1 MTVTVFTALQVRYKA
16 DSVEMD
22 LTELARSEHPLM
34 KVTGEVI
41 YDKCQELAESRP
53 ITFTTPQSY
62 LTIPT
67 WDKALDRGTLA
78 FQFQTVEQ
86 NGLLMYSTGVT
97 AGNSDFFALEVVDG
111 YLNLVLNQG
120 SESIR
125 IICRSQPVSDGKP
138 HNVYFEYEGSRGYI
152 TVNGQKEVFASLSRL
167 DRFDLDGS
175 LSIGGVNK
183 NVDSATLPREL
194 WVGMLGNGYVG
205 CLLEMVM
212 DGNKIDLVTA
222 AQIQGAAGVAQYCQV
237 MEPHCLSQPC
247 MHQGVC
253 VEGWNRFTC
262 DCRATGFI
270 DSVCQTGEE
279 PVCLSVCLCAAC
291 LSVCCLSVCYLS
303 VSVLPVCVYY
313 LSVCYLLPVCLCTT
327 FVCVLPVCVW
337 VLPICLCV
345 LSVCLC
351 VLPVCVCYPC
361 VCCLSVSMLPVRLC
375 ATCPC
380 AACPCATCP
389 SVCYL
394 SICLCLF
401 ARPVRNLSVLVLHVS
416 VCCLS
421 VCYLCIS
428 VRPVKNLCT
437 PACLSLSNT
446 QTVEK
451 SGK

>member
-86 NGLLMYSTGVT
+86 NGLLMYSTGIT

-279 PVCLSVCLCAAC
+279 SGCLCAACQSVTCLSVCLCAAC
-291 LSVCCLSVCYLS
+291 LCAACLS
-303 VSVLPVCVYY
+303 
-313 LSVCYLLPVCLCTT
+313 LLPVCLCATSLYTT
-327 FVCVLPVCVW
+327 
-337 VLPICLCV
+337 CLCV
-345 LSVCLC
+345 TCYLSMYYLCLCATCLSVCATCLSVCAACLC
-351 VLPVCVCYPC
+351 VLPVCV
-361 VCCLSVSMLPVRLC
+361 LPVCLY
-375 ATCPC
+375 
-380 AACPCATCP
+380 ATCP
-389 SVCYL
+389 SVC
-394 SICLCLF
+394 
-401 ARPVRNLSVLVLHVS
+401 N
-416 VCCLS
+416 LS
-421 VCYLCIS
+421 VCYVSVCLLPVYLSVSICQTGEEPVCPCATCLCVLS
-428 VRPVKNLCT
+428 VCVLPVYICQTGEKPLH
-437 PACLSLSNT
+437 ACLPVSLKHTN
-446 QTVEK
+446 
-451 SGK
+451 G

>member
-1 MTVTVFTALQVRYKA
+1 MFVSLSESTKQHSDTVTVTVFTALQVRYKA

-86 NGLLMYSTGVT
+86 NGLLMYSTGIT

-279 PVCLSVCLCAAC
+279 SGCLCAACQSVTCLSVCVLPVCVLPVCLCYLFVYVLPVCILPVCVLPATCLCITFVCVLPVCLCVLPVCLSVLPVCVCY
-291 LSVCCLSVCYLS
+291 LSVCCLSVCM
-303 VSVLPVCVYY
+303 P
-313 LSVCYLLPVCLCTT
+313 
-327 FVCVLPVCVW
+327 
-337 VLPICLCV
+337 
-345 LSVCLC
+345 
-351 VLPVCVCYPC
+351 
-361 VCCLSVSMLPVRLC
+361 PVRLC
-375 ATCPC
+375 ATCLF
-380 AACPCATCP
+380 
-389 SVCYL
+389 VCVYL
-394 SICLCLF
+394 PD
-401 ARPVRNLSVLVLHVS
+401 R
-416 VCCLS
+416 
-421 VCYLCIS
+421 
-428 VRPVKNLCT
+428 
-437 PACLSLSNT
+437 
-446 QTVEK
+446 
-451 SGK
+451 

>member
-279 PVCLSVCLCAAC
+279 PGCLCAAC
-291 LSVCCLSVCYLS
+291 LSVTCLSVCCLSVPVTCLSMCYQS
-303 VSVLPVCVYY
+303 VYY
-313 LSVCYLLPVCLCTT
+313 LSVCYLLPVY
-327 FVCVLPVCVW
+327 VLPLCATCLSVCATCLS
-337 VLPICLCV
+337 VLPA
-345 LSVCLC
+345 CLC
-351 VLPVCVCYPC
+351 VLPVCVLSI
-361 VCCLSVSMLPVRLC
+361 CLY
-375 ATCPC
+375 
-380 AACPCATCP
+380 ATCP
-389 SVCYL
+389 SVCC
-394 SICLCLF
+394 I
-401 ARPVRNLSVLVLHVS
+401 S
-416 VCCLS
+416 VCYLS
-421 VCYLCIS
+421 VCYVS
-428 VRPVKNLCT
+428 VCVVPVCV
-437 PACLSLSNT
+437 CLPDR
-446 QTVEK
+446 
-451 SGK
+451 

>member
-1 MTVTVFTALQVRYKA
+1 MFTIPQVRYKA

-22 LTELARSEHPLM
+22 LTELARSQHPLL

-86 NGLLMYSTGVT
+86 NGLLMYSTGVS

-138 HNVYFEYEGSRGYI
+138 HNVYFEYENNRGYI
-152 TVNGQKEVFASLSRL
+152 TLNGQKEVFASLSRL

-183 NVDSATLPREL
+183 NVDPASLPREL
-194 WVGMLGNGYVG
+194 WAGLLGNGYVG

-222 AQIQGAAGVAQYCQV
+222 AQIQGVAGVAQYCQV

-279 PVCLSVCLCAAC
+279 P
-291 LSVCCLSVCYLS
+291 
-303 VSVLPVCVYY
+303 
-313 LSVCYLLPVCLCTT
+313 
-327 FVCVLPVCVW
+327 
-337 VLPICLCV
+337 ICLR
-345 LSVCLC
+345 
-351 VLPVCVCYPC
+351 
-361 VCCLSVSMLPVRLC
+361 VRLP
-375 ATCPC
+375 T
-380 AACPCATCP
+380 
-389 SVCYL
+389 
-394 SICLCLF
+394 CLF
-401 ARPVRNLSVLVLHVS
+401 F
-416 VCCLS
+416 
-421 VCYLCIS
+421 
-428 VRPVKNLCT
+428 RPVKT
-437 PACLSLSNT
+437 VSACAHLSDL
-446 QTVEK
+446 
-451 SGK
+451 

>member
-279 PVCLSVCLCAAC
+279 LGCLCAAC
-291 LSVCCLSVCYLS
+291 LSVTCLSVCCLSVPVTCLSMCYQS
-303 VSVLPVCVYY
+303 VYY
-313 LSVCYLLPVCLCTT
+313 LSVCYLLPVY
-327 FVCVLPVCVW
+327 VLPLCATCLSVCATCLS
-337 VLPICLCV
+337 VLPA
-345 LSVCLC
+345 CLC
-351 VLPVCVCYPC
+351 VLPVCV
-361 VCCLSVSMLPVRLC
+361 LPVCLY
-375 ATCPC
+375 
-380 AACPCATCP
+380 ATCP
-389 SVCYL
+389 SVCC
-394 SICLCLF
+394 I
-401 ARPVRNLSVLVLHVS
+401 S
-416 VCCLS
+416 VCYLS
-421 VCYLCIS
+421 VCYVS
-428 VRPVKNLCT
+428 VCVVPVCV
-437 PACLSLSNT
+437 CLPDR
-446 QTVEK
+446 
-451 SGK
+451 

>member
-279 PVCLSVCLCAAC
+279 PGCLCAAC
-291 LSVCCLSVCYLS
+291 LSVNCLSVCCLSVPVTCLSMCYQS
-303 VSVLPVCVYY
+303 VYY
-313 LSVCYLLPVCLCTT
+313 LSVCYLLPVY
-327 FVCVLPVCVW
+327 VLPLCATCLSVCATCLS
-337 VLPICLCV
+337 VLPA
-345 LSVCLC
+345 CLC
-351 VLPVCVCYPC
+351 VLPVCV
-361 VCCLSVSMLPVRLC
+361 LPVCLY
-375 ATCPC
+375 
-380 AACPCATCP
+380 ATCP
-389 SVCYL
+389 SVCC
-394 SICLCLF
+394 I
-401 ARPVRNLSVLVLHVS
+401 S
-416 VCCLS
+416 VCYLS
-421 VCYLCIS
+421 VCYVS
-428 VRPVKNLCT
+428 VCVVPVCV
-437 PACLSLSNT
+437 CLPDR
-446 QTVEK
+446 
-451 SGK
+451 